1 MAGAPRRRGQR
12 RPVGRRVEAS
22 GARGWRSTADNAK
35 SAVRQRCTVA
45 KGGRR
50 MRRACAA
57 SARLRHR
64 CTARRH
70 GHSKKYCRIGRP
82 TAPRVGHPRGGR
94 PRTDGHSEKYSR
106 IGRPTAPRVGHPRGG
121 RPRTGAR
128 DARYRVADPL
138 ERTAATLDLG
148 GGQGPDEV
156 HRHQWRGCCRPARAP
171 FKGCPGPIER
181 LLWPHQSPLS
191 RGPWRDHSSRA
202 TGVLQR
208 KLSPQEASGQ
218 GADHRHLVP

>member
-1 MAGAPRRRGQR
+1 MSATSGTRCTRRGRHGIPHEASMAGAPRRRGQR
-12 RPVGRRVEAS
+12 RPVGRRVEAC

-35 SAVRQRCTVA
+35 SAVRQRCAVA

-64 CTARRH
+64 GTVRRH
-70 GHSKKYCRIGRP
+70 RHSKKYCRIGRP
-82 TAPRVGHPRGGR
+82 TAPR
-94 PRTDGHSEKYSR
+94 
-106 IGRPTAPRVGHPRGG
+106 IGHPRGG

-156 HRHQWRGCCRPARAP
+156 HRHPWRGCCRPARAP

-181 LLWPHQSPLS
+181 LLWPRQSPLS